1 MVALQIRDVPD
12 DVRRT
17 LAERAQARGQSLQ
30 AFLLSLVQDEARRS
44 ANLAQLDRFIGRD
57 DGSRLSSDQ
66 ATSALDR
73 ARAERDPEPTGP
85 TSNGDIA

>member
-1 MVALQIRDVPD
+1 
-12 DVRRT
+12 
-17 LAERAQARGQSLQ
+17 
-30 AFLLSLVQDEARRS
+30 VQDEARRS

-73 ARAERDPEPTGP
+73 ARAERDPQPTGP